1 MKKKYSLNKLFNIL
15 KIQPKNIK
23 IYYQALTHK
32 TYVNENKHLESY
44 EKLEFIGD
52 SILQMYSSLY
62 IYKKFK
68 NENEGVMSILRANNV
83 SSNSLAQ
90 IIKDNKINEFLIC
103 SNNVDEL
110 KNNNKICSDM
120 FESLLAAIYIDLGPK
135 EAEKFL
141 NRFLFKKITQTAK
154 NKNNLKDPKT
164 QLQELLQPIIKN
176 PIQYIC
182 VQKNDLWNC
191 KAVCLNNTY
200 GVGRGK
206 TKKDAEINA
215 SKNALKKLKI
225 K

>member
-141 NRFLFKKITQTAK
+141 NRFLFKKLQNSEEDK
-154 NKNNLKDPKT
+154 EEFKKT
-164 QLQELLQPIIKN
+164 TLHFCIVVYL
-176 PIQYIC
+176 
-182 VQKNDLWNC
+182 
-191 KAVCLNNTY
+191 
-200 GVGRGK
+200 
-206 TKKDAEINA
+206 
-215 SKNALKKLKI
+215 
-225 K
+225 